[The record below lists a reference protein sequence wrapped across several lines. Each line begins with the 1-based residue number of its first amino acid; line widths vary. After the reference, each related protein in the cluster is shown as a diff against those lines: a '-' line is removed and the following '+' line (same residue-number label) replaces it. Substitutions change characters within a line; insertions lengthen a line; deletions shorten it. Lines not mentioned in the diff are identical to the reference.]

1 MVIRKEI
8 FMINEFGLYKNTV
21 PRWKIPGII
30 SDRRLDDQTQG
41 LWLPFFDENKD
52 LYLVDTYHISTG
64 YFPHKT
70 DDFIQA
76 FVKNNEE
83 QKSCK
88 WIIQKANYD
97 YYYSGSVKVSDA
109 LESYFEE
116 VCDLRDMCKCQGNPN
131 EYLEKDIV
139 RNVQFWFEHGYP
151 DGITLR
157 RKDAKLN
164 MDRMAMARI
173 EKAVYHYFFQ
183 SDIDE
188 LMEFAKDKSVSLE
201 VREECKLACD
211 YLSKELALKKQHDK
225 NFTDYRDKVL
235 QIPEN
240 IYPVP
245 DESITKEDMHNYGYS
260 WNGMLP
266 LSYGKAKE
274 FWNKGLPI
282 YHLSSNDSEAL
293 IDELKDFEDWNLTPE
308 NLFGI
313 EWDVWK
319 EYCKKE
325 DLYREK

>member
-1 MVIRKEI
+1 
-8 FMINEFGLYKNTV
+8 MINEFGLYKNTV

-41 LWLPFFDENKD
+41 WWLPFFDENKD

-164 MDRMAMARI
+164 MERMAITRI
-173 EKAVYHYFFQ
+173 EKAVHHYFLP

-188 LMEFAKDKSVSLE
+188 LMDFSKDKSISLE
-201 VREECKLACD
+201 VREQCKLTCD
-211 YLSKELALKKQHDK
+211 YLSKELALKKKHDM
-225 NFTDYRDKVL
+225 NFADYKDKVL
-235 QIPEN
+235 QIPKN

-245 DESITKEDMHNYGYS
+245 DESVTEEDMYTYGYKWS
-260 WNGMLP
+260 GMIP
-266 LSYGKAKE
+266 LSFEKAKE
-274 FWNKGLPI
+274 LWNQGFPI
-282 YHLSSNDSEAL
+282 YHLTSNNTESL
-293 IDELKDFEDWNLTPE
+293 LDEKDDFEYWNETSE
-308 NLFGI
+308 NMFGI

-319 EYCKKE
+319 QHCREEK
-325 DLYREK
+325 LYREK